1 MGRGAAFFHFWMRHK
16 GTNGANWLYFAGV
29 LCYAEGRKVGIVMRE
44 KIKQYR
50 PVWGPLLVAVFWAEL
65 LLLTVYHVPGIEAV
79 LGAVALD
86 YSGSQD
92 GKLAEY
98 GEIKQI
104 EKIDGKMVVTF
115 GRTDGSPE
123 FGAVV
128 FERGWNGLWAPVRAR
143 TSSGYPLT
151 AISLSDENNGEVAV
165 FAVNCPEE
173 AVYWDVEAD
182 SRAPQPVADP
192 ERLQPVQPSPFI
204 QTFTLPDDPVRF
216 VLYDAQGQELP
227 EELTGRSSGGGKRT
241 SFGFTNSA
249 CTVIVLG
256 GVAVAAVRL
265 RRLRR
270 QERAA
275 QQDDTQQNGQGQSK
289 R

>member
-1 MGRGAAFFHFWMRHK
+1 
-16 GTNGANWLYFAGV
+16 
-29 LCYAEGRKVGIVMRE
+29 MRE

-50 PVWGPLLVAVFWAEL
+50 PVWGPLLVAVFLAEL
-65 LLLTVYHVPGIEAV
+65 LLLVAYHVPGIESV

-104 EKIDGKMVVTF
+104 GKIDGKMVVTF

-128 FERGWNGLWAPVRAR
+128 FERGWNGLWRPVNSS
-143 TSSGYPLT
+143 TSGRYPLD
-151 AISLSDENNGEVAV
+151 AVSLSDEDYKRIAV
-165 FAVNCPEE
+165 FSVGYPEE
-173 AVYWDVEAD
+173 AVYWGIETDPHVMQ
-182 SRAPQPVADP
+182 SVADP
-192 ERLQPVQPSPFI
+192 EDLQPLPSPPFI
-204 QTFTLPDDPVRF
+204 QAFTLSDGAVGGRF
-216 VLYDAQGQELP
+216 VLYDAQGRELP
-227 EELTGRSSGGGKRT
+227 ETLTGTPGGGGKRV
-241 SFGFTNSA
+241 SDGFTNSA
-249 CTVIVLG
+249 CTVIVIVLV

-270 QERAA
+270 QGRAA
-275 QQDDTQQNGQGQSK
+275 QEVAEL
-289 R
+289 

>member
-1 MGRGAAFFHFWMRHK
+1 MVLRSGLVRQSVRFPSDRH
-16 GTNGANWLYFAGV
+16 TNRVNWLYFAGA
-29 LCYAEGRKVGIVMRE
+29 LCYAEGRKVGSVMRE

-50 PVWGPLLVAVFWAEL
+50 PVWRPLLVAVFLAEL

-128 FERGWNGLWAPVRAR
+128 FERGWNGLWRPVNSS
-143 TSSGYPLT
+143 TSGRYPLD
-151 AISLSDENNGEVAV
+151 AVSLSDEDYKRIGV
-165 FAVNCPEE
+165 FSVGYPEE
-173 AVYWDVEAD
+173 AVYWGIETDPHVMQ
-182 SRAPQPVADP
+182 SVADP
-192 ERLQPVQPSPFI
+192 EDLQPLPSPPFI
-204 QTFTLPDDPVRF
+204 QAFTLSDGAVGGRF
-216 VLYDAQGQELP
+216 VLYDAQGRELP
-227 EELTGRSSGGGKRT
+227 ETLTGTPGGGGTRT
-241 SFGFTNSA
+241 YDGVTPVA
-249 CTVIVLG
+249 CVLVLLAG
-256 GVAVAAVRL
+256 AAVALVRFVRL
-265 RRLRR
+265 RRKAQTLR
-270 QERAA
+270 QEADEA
-275 QQDDTQQNGQGQSK
+275 
-289 R
+289 

>member
-1 MGRGAAFFHFWMRHK
+1 MGCSVKAI
-16 GTNGANWLYFAGV
+16 NGAIWLYFAGV
-29 LCYAEGRKVGIVMRE
+29 LCYAEGRKVGIVMWE
-44 KIKQYR
+44 KIKRYR
-50 PVWGPLLVAVFWAEL
+50 TVWLPLLVAVFWAEL
-65 LLLTVYHVPGIEAV
+65 LLLTVYRVPGIKAV
-79 LGAVALD
+79 LGAVALN

-128 FERGWNGLWAPVRAR
+128 FERGWNGLWAPVKAR
-143 TSSGYPLT
+143 TSSGYPIA
-151 AISLSDENNGEVAV
+151 AISLSDKEYSKVAV
-165 FAVNCPEE
+165 FAVNCPEQ

-182 SRAPQPVADP
+182 SRAPQSVDDLEA
-192 ERLQPVQPSPFI
+192 LQPVRPSPFI

-216 VLYDAQGQELP
+216 VLYDAQGNELP
-227 EELTGRSSGGGKRT
+227 EELTGRPSGGGKRT
-241 SFGFTNSA
+241 SDGFTNSA
-249 CTVIVLG
+249 CTVIVLIG
-256 GVAVAAVRL
+256 IAVSAVRL

-270 QERAA
+270 QEGAA
-275 QQDDTQQNGQGQSK
+275 RQEDAQQNGQGQSK

>member
-1 MGRGAAFFHFWMRHK
+1 M
-16 GTNGANWLYFAGV
+16 
-29 LCYAEGRKVGIVMRE
+29 
-44 KIKQYR
+44 
-50 PVWGPLLVAVFWAEL
+50 
-65 LLLTVYHVPGIEAV
+65 PGIEAV

-128 FERGWNGLWAPVRAR
+128 FERGWNGLWAPVAANGGTGAPVQRIDLNER
-143 TSSGYPLT
+143 SGMAAVY
-151 AISLSDENNGEVAV
+151 AVA
-165 FAVNCPEE
+165 CPEE
-173 AVYWDVEAD
+173 ADFW
-182 SRAPQPVADP
+182 
-192 ERLQPVQPSPFI
+192 
-204 QTFTLPDDPVRF
+204 RF
-216 VLYDAQGQELP
+216 VDISALVGETMTDTATARPVEGTAFIEFVEDSPNMRIALYDAQGKELP
-227 EELTGRSSGGGKRT
+227 SELTRYDGPSGGWAKGT
-241 SFGFTNSA
+241 ADLELLNQIAGIFLL
-249 CTVIVLG
+249 V

-275 QQDDTQQNGQGQSK
+275 
-289 R
+289 